1 MCAVFHNRLFGRETH
16 CTTCRRNSK
25 DGTFYGCATASQA
38 SRRTQLQLRHRY
50 ILTAANRAVIGKSP
64 KCSILSPQT
73 SHYREIDGASQRRSW
88 NPSLRFRSRTNSKCM
103 TKWCILRPGKI
114 RVLKRADLASSEAA
128 TSRCPSKRRYLN
140 VPTTSPAV
148 RHKRAPA
155 STGWGL
161 SLLIVHPEGYRY
173 GPISRGDSRRGRRGR
188 SGARLFSARFLRP
201 MVP

>member
-114 RVLKRADLASSEAA
+114 RVQTGRPCKLRSRNLAMPFEAPLPQR
-128 TSRCPSKRRYLN
+128 SDHKPRR
-140 VPTTSPAV
+140 
-148 RHKRAPA
+148 
-155 STGWGL
+155 
-161 SLLIVHPEGYRY
+161 
-173 GPISRGDSRRGRRGR
+173 
-188 SGARLFSARFLRP
+188 SA
-201 MVP
+201 